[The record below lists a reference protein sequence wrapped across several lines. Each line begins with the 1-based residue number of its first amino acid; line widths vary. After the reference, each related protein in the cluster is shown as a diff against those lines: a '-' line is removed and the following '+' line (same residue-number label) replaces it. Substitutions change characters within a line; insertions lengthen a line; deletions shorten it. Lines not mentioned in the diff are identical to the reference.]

1 MDTHDLVPEQGA
13 DPGTLTSATGA
24 LVNLDAVL
32 PGSLLNLETATRVY
46 QVECLGGSEVRISG
60 HPRYCPEPVRAHIFG
75 SINRH
80 GVLEAGVIGRGS
92 RVMFSM
98 GDQRPITTSRVVRLQ
113 LARPKKNPI
122 KPLGVQ

>member
-1 MDTHDLVPEQGA
+1 MEPHDPVPEPA
-13 DPGTLTSATGA
+13 RDPGTLTSATGMM
-24 LVNLDAVL
+24 VNLDAVL
-32 PGSLLNLETATRVY
+32 PGSLLNLETASRSY

-60 HPRYCPEPVRAHIFG
+60 HPKYCPEPVRAHIFG
-75 SINRH
+75 SINQH
-80 GVLEAGVIGRGS
+80 GVLEAGVIGRGC

-98 GDQRPITTSRVVRLQ
+98 GDQRPITTSRVTRLH